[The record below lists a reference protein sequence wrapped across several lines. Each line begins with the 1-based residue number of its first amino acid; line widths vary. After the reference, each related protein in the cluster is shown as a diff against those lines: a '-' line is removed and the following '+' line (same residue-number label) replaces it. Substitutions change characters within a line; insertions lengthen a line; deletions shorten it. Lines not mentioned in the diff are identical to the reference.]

1 MKGLIARS
9 KSAAYISTLIV
20 LSVALWL
27 PRLNGPIDLRYDAG
41 VYYILGTSL
50 AEGKGYRLLNE
61 PGEIEAIQYP
71 PLLPLF
77 AAMHQR
83 LAGTADPALVGH
95 WLRLSFCG
103 LFVAFIVTVY
113 LLSRRY
119 LTAGYAFLVALLT
132 LLQVHTIWMSELFF
146 AEIPFAFVSML
157 FLLMFGWREGRFSG
171 WVEGAL
177 GALCYLLRSMGI
189 ALLAAWVAESL
200 ISRRFRESA
209 VRAVLAI
216 VPVLIWY
223 VHVAQVKASP
233 EFVDASYE
241 YQRAGYQF
249 YNVGYMENLA
259 YIDPFI
265 PEMGTVSP
273 GLLVERIA
281 RNLISIPMS
290 LGGAVS
296 VNWHREKSDIVL
308 VNVGFS
314 ILRVPLW
321 MVQVLLTLLGII
333 VLCGLALLAIRGERI
348 IPLYVAGSVLIM
360 SLTPWPGQF
369 ERYLSPLTPLL
380 ALALFVAL
388 LAARDRLFTL
398 GTRQWRYIWAGV
410 TTLLVCGIVMLES
423 AGLYGGY
430 QYSHVALYKDN
441 RGRQWEQRLFF
452 YSRAWRLH
460 DEALAWLKTVAKPTE
475 IVATS
480 TPHWLYLQTGLKA
493 VMPPFESEVGKAQAL
508 LDSVPVTYLII
519 DSLEFVD
526 TTRRYG
532 APLVRACPEQW
543 EPIYSTPGKGSAI
556 YRRVNAAGNQG
567 CQLVRA
573 QAQGKQPS

>member
-1 MKGLIARS
+1 MKGLIARPT
-9 KSAAYISTLIV
+9 SAVYISTLIV
-20 LSVALWL
+20 LSIAFWL

-77 AAMHQR
+77 AAAHQR
-83 LAGTADPALVGH
+83 LAGTADPAVAGH
-95 WLRLSFCG
+95 WLRLSFCV

-113 LLSRRY
+113 VLSRRY
-119 LTAGYAFLVALLT
+119 LSAGYAFLVALVT
-132 LLQVHTIWMSELFF
+132 LLHLHTIWMSELFF
-146 AEIPFAFVSML
+146 AEIPFALVSML
-157 FLLMFGWREGRFSG
+157 FLLLLGWPEGRVREWLTG
-171 WVEGAL
+171 TL

-200 ISRRFRESA
+200 LRRRFKESL
-209 VRAVLAI
+209 VRVALAM
-216 VPVLIWY
+216 VPMLIWY

-233 EFVDASYE
+233 EFAHPAYE
-241 YQRAGYQF
+241 YQRAGYQY
-249 YNVGYMENLA
+249 YNVEYLKNIT
-259 YIDPFI
+259 YVDPFI

-273 GLLVERIA
+273 WLLVERIA
-281 RNLISIPMS
+281 QNLVSMPTS

-296 VNWHREKSDIVL
+296 VNWHTVKSKTVG
-308 VNVGFS
+308 VNLDFAS
-314 ILRVPLW
+314 LQVPVW
-321 MVQVLLTLLGII
+321 MVEVLLTLLGII
-333 VLCGLALLAIRGERI
+333 VLCGLALLAIRGEWL
-348 IPLYVAGSVLIM
+348 IPLYVAGSVAVM

-388 LAARDRLFTL
+388 LAARDRLSTL
-398 GTRQWRYIWAGV
+398 GARQWRYIGV
-410 TTLLVCGIVMLES
+410 GVITLVVCGIFTLES
-423 AGLYGGY
+423 AGLYNGY
-430 QYSHVALYKDN
+430 LASHVALYQDS
-441 RGRQWEQRLFF
+441 GGGQGEQRLFF

-460 DEALAWLKTVAKPTE
+460 NEALAWLKTVAKPTD

-480 TPHWLYLQTGLKA
+480 TPHWVYLKTGLKA
-493 VMPPFESEVGKAQAL
+493 VLPPFESDFRKAQGL
-508 LDSVPVTYLII
+508 LDSVPVAYLII

-532 APLVRACPEQW
+532 APLVQAFPEQW
-543 EPIYSTPGKGSAI
+543 EQIYSTPGKGSGI
-556 YRRVNAAGNQG
+556 YRRVTLDGSRG
-567 CQLVRA
+567 
-573 QAQGKQPS
+573 SS